1 MSIDTIGDLQKAFE
15 DNESGSKRSFTNN
28 YYPFWEMPEG
38 THAVVRFLPDGN
50 DENPLGFVVE
60 KRMHNLTI
68 NGEKK
73 SVPCMTMYG
82 EECPI
87 CKVSKA
93 FYDKGDED
101 RGKQY
106 WRKRQY
112 LTQAIIV
119 EDPLPPDQQTKE
131 TYEGKVCCLALG
143 FQLYNIVKDAIKSGE
158 LDDVPYKFK
167 NGVDFI
173 IKRSKQGKF
182 STYTVGSKFMRKNR
196 DLSDDEVALA
206 QEHMIDLSTLLPR
219 QPQLEKIQED
229 LTASLNATAT
239 AMSGGATATVEEAVD
254 AVVESSAGYQ
264 ETDDGGEGGDEADA
278 ILAEIRNRKNAG

>member
-1 MSIDTIGDLQKAFE
+1 MSIDTIDDLRNAFLN
-15 DNESGSKRSFTNN
+15 NESSSKQNFTNN

-50 DENPLGFVVE
+50 QDNPLGFVVE
-60 KRMHNLTI
+60 KRMHNLVI

-87 CKVSKA
+87 CKVSSA

-101 RGKQY
+101 RGKAY

-112 LTQAIIV
+112 LTQAIVV
-119 EDPLPPDQQTKE
+119 EDPLPPDQTTKE

-143 FQLYNIVKDAIKSGE
+143 YQLYNIVKDAIKSGE
-158 LDDVPYKFK
+158 LDAVPYKFK

-196 DLSDDEVALA
+196 DLSDEEVALA
-206 QEHMIDLSTLLPR
+206 QRDMIDLSTLLPR

-229 LTASLNATAT
+229 LAASLNTTAAAMTGGPTAT
-239 AMSGGATATVEEAVD
+239 YDADTAVETAVD
-254 AVVESSAGYQ
+254 DGYQ
-264 ETDDGGEGGDEADA
+264 ASDDGGEGGDEADA
-278 ILAEIRNRKNAG
+278 ILAEIRNRKKNA